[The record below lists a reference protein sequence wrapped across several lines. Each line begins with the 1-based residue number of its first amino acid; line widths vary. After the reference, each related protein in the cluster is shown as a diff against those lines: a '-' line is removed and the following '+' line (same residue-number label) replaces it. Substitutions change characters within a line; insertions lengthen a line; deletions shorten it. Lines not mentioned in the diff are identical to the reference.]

1 MEIDDNEFNKNM
13 RRLDQ
18 RFDEILKL
26 LKAKN
31 RLNGEAILDNQDVCM
46 MFKLAPRS
54 LQRYRSS
61 GELPYMRI
69 GSKPFYYESE
79 VRRFI
84 MAKRQ
89 NKPPGEDADDE

>member
-1 MEIDDNEFNKNM
+1 MN
-13 RRLDQ
+13 R
-18 RFDEILKL
+18 ILVLLEELRKL

-79 VRRFI
+79 VRKFI

-89 NKPPGEDADDE
+89 NKPPGEDAGDE